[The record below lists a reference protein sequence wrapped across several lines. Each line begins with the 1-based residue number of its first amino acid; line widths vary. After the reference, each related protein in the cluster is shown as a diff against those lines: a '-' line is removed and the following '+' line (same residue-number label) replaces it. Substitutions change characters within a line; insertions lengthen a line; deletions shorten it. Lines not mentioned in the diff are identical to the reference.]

1 MKKRIISII
10 SIIMLTL
17 LMAVSLAA
25 CTEIFKVNR
34 DKDGETPYLTI
45 RYDGYEKVVKKKDF
59 VPIFSA
65 AAAQYLKQGKTF
77 NEALDATIEQ
87 IVEKYV
93 RVFKARAYVAEKLKK
108 DKYSNIEDLLTTSEI
123 DRAVK
128 ETNKQFETQLARLV
142 KSEIDDDKK
151 NNEENEPRPN
161 PKAKKYIVRFDYG
174 KGKKDKDAPEKT
186 EVAENS
192 KVKRPKD
199 PTYDGY
205 KIHGW
210 KKKGTDELFDFDKN
224 RITSD
229 ITLEAYYEPYEKPRT
244 QIPDINPN
252 YKNESKAYDP
262 DKEIPESEITKKFF
276 DLLNA
281 GEYDCVDKKGK
292 MLTGTGRDKLKF
304 NEVKWFYEVDGIKKY
319 KFFETAKKTIK
330 TRLGAKGNGQA
341 SDNAKIDREYDR
353 FYQEQ
358 LETVL
363 VAKRGRYI
371 EKLIKAGVKEE
382 EVENEYNVNV
392 EIQRKQLDALT
403 QNDTDMYASEN
414 SERLK
419 KYQSYFKEKNNTA
432 LYHKGYADKSSGF
445 VINILFKLSKEQ
457 TKKLVDMANNG
468 ASKEA
473 IENERNKMLKEKK
486 VRISNPMYKKNT
498 AVLKKDDG
506 SLMLE
511 DETATEGSPVYDIS
525 KIVDPMT
532 DKNFKYN
539 KKDSYYNKKNDYKK
553 LVSLGKDDKGNYEIK
568 FGAKEAANMPYCLGE
583 VDLYG
588 DDGILKQIYN
598 SLDEVDKNDELSQNQ
613 KLYWKHKIATAW
625 LHMVGDDEGS
635 TSSSSNNGGLGYFV
649 QGDGKGQF
657 IPEFTAHARE
667 LIKRGS
673 GTYSSDGS
681 YEKSYIVADS
691 FSDSKDTAQIKE
703 SSAYA
708 GVFFLYNSRTV
719 WDENIYGIKKNSDG
733 EVEKD
738 EHKKTVTESLT
749 YNKDSGVLPS
759 HFIYQN
765 HYRDKNAVSIYDRM
779 FESVLASR
787 YEKQKKEDTEDIK
800 QSSKNA
806 GKISSSTK
814 RKIRKLYKQK

>member
-1 MKKRIISII
+1 MKKRILSII
-10 SIIMLTL
+10 SVIMLTL

-25 CTEIFKVNR
+25 CTEIFKANKE
-34 DKDGETPYLTI
+34 KDGETPYLTI

-93 RVFKARAYVAEKLKK
+93 RVFKARAYVAEKLNKN
-108 DKYSNIEDLLTTSEI
+108 KYSNIEDLLTTSEI

-161 PKAKKYIVRFDYG
+161 PKAKKYIVKFDYG
-174 KGKKDKDAPEKT
+174 KGKKDKDAPEKV
-186 EVAENS
+186 EVSENS

-205 KIHGW
+205 TIHGW
-210 KKKGTDELFDFDKN
+210 KKKGTDELFDFDKD
-224 RITSD
+224 RINSD
-229 ITLEAYYEPYEKPRT
+229 ITLEAYYEPYTKPRT
-244 QIPDINPN
+244 QMPEVNPN

-262 DKEIPESEITKKFF
+262 DKEIPESEVTKKFF

-341 SDNAKIDREYDR
+341 SDNAKIDREFDR

-371 EKLIKAGVKEE
+371 EKQIKAGVKEE

-392 EIQRKQLDALT
+392 EIQRRQLDALT
-403 QNDTDMYASEN
+403 LDDTNMYAEEN

-419 KYQSYFKEKNNTA
+419 KYQSYFKEQNNTS

-473 IENERNKMLKEKK
+473 IMNERNKMLEKKK
-486 VRISNPMYKKNT
+486 VRISNPKYKKNT
-498 AVLKKDDG
+498 AVLKKDDD

-511 DETATEGSPVYDIS
+511 DEDATEGSPVYDIS

-539 KKDSYYNKKNDYKK
+539 KAGTYYNKNNDYTK

-568 FGAKEAANMPYCLGE
+568 FGAKEAANMPYCLEE

-588 DDGILKQIYN
+588 ANGILDQIYR
-598 SLDEVDKNDELSQNQ
+598 SLKEVDDNDELSQNQ

-625 LHMVGDDEGS
+625 LYMVGDDEGS

-667 LIKRGS
+667 LIKLGS
-673 GTYSSDGS
+673 GTYSSDGTPT
-681 YEKSYIVADS
+681 KSYIVADS
-691 FSDSKDTAQIKE
+691 FSNSTDTSNIKE

-719 WDENIYGIKKNSDG
+719 WDEGIRGIKKKSDG
-733 EVEKD
+733 DVEQD
-738 EHKKTVTESLT
+738 ASGKTVTEELI
-749 YNKDSGVLPS
+749 YNKESGALPS

-765 HYRDKNAVSIYDRM
+765 HYRDKDAKSIYDRM

-806 GKISSSTK
+806 GKISNSTK
-814 RKIRKLYKQK
+814 RKIRKLYKRK

>member
-1 MKKRIISII
+1 
-10 SIIMLTL
+10 MLTL

-25 CTEIFKVNR
+25 CTEIFKANKE
-34 DKDGETPYLTI
+34 KDGETPYLTI

-93 RVFKARAYVAEKLKK
+93 RVFKARAYVAEKLNKN
-108 DKYSNIEDLLTTSEI
+108 KYSNIEDLLTTSEI

-161 PKAKKYIVRFDYG
+161 PKAKKYIVKFDYG
-174 KGKKDKDAPEKT
+174 KGKKDKDAPEKV
-186 EVAENS
+186 EVSENS

-205 KIHGW
+205 MIHGW
-210 KKKGTDELFDFDKN
+210 KKKGTDELFDFDKD
-224 RITSD
+224 RINSD
-229 ITLEAYYEPYEKPRT
+229 ITLEAYYEPYTKPRT
-244 QIPDINPN
+244 QMPEVNPN
-252 YKNESKAYDP
+252 YKNESKVYDP
-262 DKEIPESEITKKFF
+262 DKEIPESEVTKKFF

-341 SDNAKIDREYDR
+341 SDNAKIDREFDR

-371 EKLIKAGVKEE
+371 EKQIKAGVKEE

-392 EIQRKQLDALT
+392 EIQRRQLDALT
-403 QNDTDMYASEN
+403 VDDTNMYAEAN

-419 KYQSYFKEKNNTA
+419 KYQSYFKEQNNTS

-468 ASKEA
+468 VSKEA
-473 IENERNKMLKEKK
+473 IMNERNRMLKEKK
-486 VRISNPMYKKNT
+486 VRISNPKYKKNT
-498 AVLKKDDG
+498 AVLKKDDD

-511 DETATEGSPVYDIS
+511 DEDATEGSPVYDIS

-539 KKDSYYNKKNDYKK
+539 KAGSYYNKNNDYKK

-568 FGAKEAANMPYCLGE
+568 FGAKEAANMPYCLEE

-588 DDGILKQIYN
+588 ANGILDQIYR
-598 SLDEVDKNDELSQNQ
+598 SLKEVDDNDELSQNQ

-625 LHMVGDDEGS
+625 LYMVGDDEGS

-667 LIKRGS
+667 LIKLGS
-673 GTYSSDGS
+673 GTYSSDPTLTDPT
-681 YEKSYIVADS
+681 KSYIVADS
-691 FSDSKDTAQIKE
+691 FSNSTDTSNIKE

-719 WDENIYGIKKNSDG
+719 WDEGIRGIKKKSDG
-733 EVEKD
+733 DVEQD
-738 EHKKTVTESLT
+738 ASGKTVTEELI
-749 YNKDSGVLPS
+749 YNKESGALPS

-765 HYRDKNAVSIYDRM
+765 HYRDKDAKSIYDRM

-806 GKISSSTK
+806 GKISNSTK
-814 RKIRKLYKQK
+814 RKIRKLYKRK